1 VAGRANIDG
10 RPFDGSAAQAATSIV
25 KWLGEPG
32 KVIWCL
38 YDEAPI
44 KPWRVDVRAATEMVE
59 RETRS
64 RVIELRH
71 TEEHRLFAD

>member
-1 VAGRANIDG
+1 MAGRANIDG
-10 RPFDGSAAQAATSIV
+10 RPFDGSAARAATDII
-25 KWLGEPG
+25 KWLGEPE

-44 KPWRVDVRAATEMVE
+44 KPWRVDTRAATEMVE

-64 RVIELRH
+64 KVTELRH
-71 TEEHRLFAD
+71 TEEHRLFDA